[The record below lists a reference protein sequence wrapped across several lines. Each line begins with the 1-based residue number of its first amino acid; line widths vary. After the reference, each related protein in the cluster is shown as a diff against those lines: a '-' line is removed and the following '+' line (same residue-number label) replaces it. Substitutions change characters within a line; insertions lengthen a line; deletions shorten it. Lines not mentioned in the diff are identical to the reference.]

1 VDYADFLVDL
11 AVNLVAISILT
22 YALYF
27 RRHQRR
33 DLTLGLVGINVGLF
47 AVSSFSATT
56 SISVGFGIGL
66 FALLSVIRLRSTVA
80 SQEEIGYYFVALVL
94 GLVNGLAANSER
106 MVAITLNIV
115 LLAVMFVADHPRV
128 LPHSERCLV
137 VLKGASR
144 PPESMRARLEERL
157 GYEVTRMRVL
167 EIDFDHHRTQVDV
180 RFRTDR
186 PVPVV
191 HRAKPEEPVRAVAA
205 EAPDRSAER
214 LDEPMEDGS

>member
-1 VDYADFLVDL
+1 
-11 AVNLVAISILT
+11 
-22 YALYF
+22 
-27 RRHQRR
+27 
-33 DLTLGLVGINVGLF
+33 
-47 AVSSFSATT
+47 
-56 SISVGFGIGL
+56 
-66 FALLSVIRLRSTVA
+66 
-80 SQEEIGYYFVALVL
+80 
-94 GLVNGLAANSER
+94 LAANSER
-106 MVAITLNIV
+106 LVAITLNIV